1 MALYDNLKKVEG
13 SPGIYYKDLYSRFP
27 EKRSISEVDY
37 RKIKEGAIELVLRL
51 KVSGRQT
58 HKTLTFKAMT
68 MGRAVKEAA
77 SERVKLL
84 QQFKEGA
91 ISQEGAKTLKTLW
104 EDYLRLKES
113 SLSPENVKIQRLIFG
128 KHIEPYIGSKQ
139 IKRVTTRDLQGIVNR
154 ILANGGKPRTAKNI
168 QDYMRPFFNY
178 AIDLNIVSHNPA
190 TKLNIPKFD
199 NKRYFEMDI
208 DSARRLFRAILD
220 YPDPLYRGIFVFLI
234 HGRRL
239 NEVLSLQWQNVKR
252 EQGVY
257 IIEAEYNKAR
267 RTMAY
272 PLTSYLLE
280 VLEQQPEYHRGL
292 VFRAKTTGGKINRG
306 TLRRHWER
314 VTATARVLGMRIHD
328 TRHLIGYLMA
338 NDGVSLEAI
347 GKVLGHNNATTTARY
362 STLSLKT
369 AEAVTDRLLRKIGE

>member
-13 SPGIYYKDLYSRFP
+13 FAGIYYKDLYSRFP
-27 EKRSISEVDY
+27 DKKSIFETDF
-37 RKIKEGAIELVLRL
+37 RKIKEENIELVLRL

-58 HKTLTFKAMT
+58 HKTLTYKAMT
-68 MGRAVKEAA
+68 MGRAVKKAA
-77 SERVKLL
+77 AERVKLL
-84 QQFKEGA
+84 QQFKDGA
-91 ISQEGAKTLKTLW
+91 ISQESTKTLTALW
-104 EDYLRLKES
+104 EEYLRLKES

-139 IKRVTTRDLQGIVNR
+139 VKRITTRDLQGIVNR

-168 QDYMRPFFNY
+168 KDYMRPFFNF
-178 AIDLNIVSHNPA
+178 AMDLNIVSDNPA
-190 TKLNIPKFD
+190 VKLNIPKFD
-199 NKRYFEMDI
+199 NKRYFEMDE
-208 DSARRLFRAILD
+208 DSARRLFREILD

-239 NEVLSLQWQNVKR
+239 NEVLSLEWQNIHEDR
-252 EQGVY
+252 GVY
-257 IIEAEYNKAR
+257 VIEAQYNKIR
-267 RTMAY
+267 RTLTY
-272 PLTSYLLE
+272 PLTPYLIDALSD
-280 VLEQQPEYHRGL
+280 QPRFDWGL
-292 VFRAKTTGGKINRG
+292 VFRAKTNGGKINRG

-314 VTATARVLGMRIHD
+314 VTASARVLGMRIHD

-369 AEAVTDRLLRKIGE
+369 AEAVTERLLRKIGK